1 MKTKA
6 SIQFGFV
13 DVTAKAD
20 SGLTVNN
27 QQEFVNLED
36 LKKDD
41 IVETKY
47 GTLERNQ
54 FALDGSFELMPDNLK
69 NMCWWS
75 KQMSDESGNFET
87 PLTLEI
93 DFTESHSSLGLTF
106 LFSETG
112 DYCNNLNIKYYDKD
126 NILISNVNFSP
137 DNVKYVA
144 NNIVENYTKI
154 VITFYSTNNPCRY
167 LKLYQ
172 ILYGAEKTFEGD
184 SLKSASI
191 LEEVDLL
198 SSEIPINT
206 LDFTIYSA
214 DDDFNILNPQ
224 GVYTLLQQRQK
235 LEVTEILIKENKRI
249 PMGTFYLDTW
259 KNKNDK
265 QMDISAIDLV
275 GVIDKTDFS
284 GGIYQNITAANL
296 LKEIFTSAG
305 LSSDDYEIQ
314 EDLKTIIL
322 NGYLPI
328 CTHRKALQQVVFAIG
343 AVSDCSRGSK
353 IRIYTVEDVEKV
365 EDREIIDKNN
375 RFQNTLEIK
384 QNEIVTGVSVNAHN
398 YTKTTTQE
406 KLYEGVLDKGKTTI
420 KFNDP
425 VYNISCTG
433 GTIVEFNCNYAIIS
447 CTAESNVVI
456 NGYKYEDNIQEYL
469 VELENSSD
477 NDTKNILKIE
487 NAYLVSKSNAKTI
500 ATKILEY
507 YKETYTT
514 SLEFLLGD
522 EILTQDLEVD
532 QSYNKLLV
540 GHANKFDIDL
550 TGGFIVKAELN
561 TRIRLAYEKR
571 TLDLAE
577 NIGATLVRNTYT
589 YLEGESE

>member
-13 DVTAKAD
+13 DVTAKKD
-20 SGLTVNN
+20 SGLTVND
-27 QQEFVNLED
+27 QQSFVDLED
-36 LKKDD
+36 LKVDNL
-41 IVETKY
+41 IETKY
-47 GTLERNQ
+47 GTLEKNQ
-54 FALDGSFELMPDNLK
+54 FALDGNFELMKDNLE
-69 NMCWWS
+69 NMGWWS
-75 KQMSDESGNFET
+75 KEMSNENGVFET
-87 PLTLEI
+87 PLTLQI
-93 DFTESHSSLGLTF
+93 DFTETHSSLGLTF
-106 LFSETG
+106 VFSEIG
-112 DYCNNLNIKYYDKD
+112 DYCNSLNIKYYDKD
-126 NILISNVNFSP
+126 NNLISNVNFAP
-137 DNVKYVA
+137 DNYKYVA

-154 VITFYSTNNPCRY
+154 VITFYSTNNPYRY

-235 LEVTEILIKENKRI
+235 LEVTEILIKENKKI

-275 GVIDKTDFS
+275 GVIDKTDFN
-284 GGIYQNITAANL
+284 GGIYVNVTAGEIL
-296 LKEIFTSAG
+296 EEIFASAG
-305 LSSDDYEIQ
+305 LSSEDYEIP
-314 EDLKTIIL
+314 ENLASIVL

-343 AVSDCSRGSK
+343 AVADCSRSSK
-353 IRIYTVEDVEKV
+353 VKIYTVEDVENV
-365 EDREIIDKNN
+365 EDRAIIDKGN
-375 RFQNTLEIK
+375 RTQGSLEIK

-398 YTKTTTQE
+398 YTKTTTAE
-406 KLYEGVLDKGKTTI
+406 KLYEGTLDAGKTTI
-420 KFNDP
+420 KFNSP

-433 GTIVEFNCNYAIIS
+433 GTIVESNCNYAIVS
-447 CTAESNVVI
+447 CNVESNVVI
-456 NGYKYEDNIQEYL
+456 NGYKYEDNLQEYL
-469 VELENSSD
+469 VELENVTEIE
-477 NDTKNILKIE
+477 TKNILKIE
-487 NAYLVSKSNAKTI
+487 NAYLVSKSNAKAI

-514 SLEFLLGD
+514 KLEFLLGD

-550 TGGFIVKAELN
+550 TGGFIVNAELN

-577 NIGATLVRNTYT
+577 NIGATIIRNTYT
-589 YLEGESE
+589 QLKGENE